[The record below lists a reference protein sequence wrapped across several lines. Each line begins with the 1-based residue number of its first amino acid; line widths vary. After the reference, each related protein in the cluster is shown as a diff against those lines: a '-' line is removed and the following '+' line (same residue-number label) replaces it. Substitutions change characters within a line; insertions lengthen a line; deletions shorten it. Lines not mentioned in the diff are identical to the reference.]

1 MQCWIP
7 VMRARADG
15 KVILAGDHLQ
25 LPPTVK
31 GYRHSQDKRKSAK
44 PNKSKKQEAKPDE
57 AASKVSSL
65 DLNGDENAQDNEE
78 DEGEG
83 GSFEASRAKGRE
95 KQRVVLR
102 PPRSLE
108 TTLFSRLLG
117 LYGSGCK
124 SLLDVQHRMNQEV
137 SRGAVTFPCNIDLSS
152 IHFQRIHRS

>member
-1 MQCWIP
+1 
-7 VMRARADG
+7 MRARAEG

-57 AASKVSSL
+57 AASTNIN
-65 DLNGDENAQDNEE
+65 LNDDGNAQDNEE

-83 GSFEASRAKGRE
+83 GSFEASKAKGRD

-102 PPRSLE
+102 PPRSLG

-124 SLLDVQHRMNQEV
+124 SLLDVQYRMNQEV
-137 SRGAVTFPCNIDLSS
+137 SQGAVTCPRNIGLSS
-152 IHFQRIHRS
+152 IHFKCIRRS